1 MTTPQPAPRHRPD
14 PGRPPVP
21 GPTWSPL
28 RVTVLV
34 LLGILAL
41 AALAYG
47 AAHVSSNRAAA
58 PLPAVAGP
66 GDCVALESPTPTQ
79 AAGLAAPAAGQPV
92 RLVDCDSTQARYT
105 VIQVFP
111 AGTDQRRCAEV
122 PGAEFALSQRIG
134 VHSAL
139 VCAEHS
145 DVQGRAQNE

>member
-1 MTTPQPAPRHRPD
+1 MTTPQPAPQDHPGA
-14 PGRPPVP
+14 GRPPVP

-41 AALAYG
+41 AAVAYG
-47 AAHVSSNRAAA
+47 AAHVSSNRTAT
-58 PLPAVAGP
+58 PLPAVAAP
-66 GDCVALESPTPTQ
+66 GDCVALASPTPSQ
-79 AAGLAAPAAGQPV
+79 AQGRERPETGQPV
-92 RLVDCDSTQARYT
+92 RLVDCNSTQARYT

-111 AGTDQRRCAEV
+111 AGTDTRRCAEV
-122 PGAEFALSQRIG
+122 PGSEFALSQQLG
-134 VHSAL
+134 TGSTL

>member
-1 MTTPQPAPRHRPD
+1 MTTPQPAPPPRPGS
-14 PGRPPVP
+14 GRPPVP
-21 GPTWSPL
+21 GPTWSPF

-34 LLGILAL
+34 LLAILAL
-41 AALAYG
+41 AAVAYG
-47 AAHVSSNRAAA
+47 AAHVSSTRAGS
-58 PLPAVAGP
+58 PVPAVAGP
-66 GDCVALESPTPTQ
+66 GDCVALASPTPTQ
-79 AAGLAAPAAGQPV
+79 AAGRAAPEAGQPV

-111 AGTDQRRCAEV
+111 AGTDVRRCAEV
-122 PGAEFALSQRIG
+122 PGAEFALSQRVG